1 LLLFGKRLSEIL
13 DCFFVDSFLPGALLG
28 LEGACGRLEV
38 LDQQLPKLRQLQSL
52 VLVVLVRVVLEVS
65 HLQKKK
71 LKLNTEKCGS
81 TISRTSFGELDK

>member
-1 LLLFGKRLSEIL
+1 MSKSISFMIINRTILATFFGKRLSEIF

-65 HLQKKK
+65 HL
-71 LKLNTEKCGS
+71 
-81 TISRTSFGELDK
+81 